1 MVHRRANQPKKATKR
16 PGVCKL
22 APKCKKTEATRWRPV
37 PGGGECCGGNAC
49 MISLGLKK
57 EKAEYAAARS
67 MREAEQLAAA
77 QGEAAE
83 ADDSSSSSS
92 SRPASPQPEEETDG
106 PPVADPPA
114 PMPEA
119 PPAEEPAPAA
129 VDEQAAEPASSSQ
142 QLRLID
148 TGETRREVYDEGY
161 ENGRQAG
168 RDRADLDRLLVIKML
183 QHQLVRCTEHLEQ
196 ANRWL
201 KISHMGCVD
210 YGIHGEFEGSD
221 HDEHI
226 KTLCSENAVLA
237 ELWHTIATERCEDL
251 AIRDRAYRAQHGR

>member
-1 MVHRRANQPKKATKR
+1 MVHRRANQPKKAAKI

-22 APKCKKTEATRWRPV
+22 APKCKKKEATRWRPV

-67 MREAEQLAAA
+67 LREAEQLAAA

-92 SRPASPQPEEETDG
+92 SPPPSPQPEEENDG

-129 VDEQAAEPASSSQ
+129 VDEQAAEPASPS
-142 QLRLID
+142 QLRLIH

-168 RDRADLDRLLVIKML
+168 RARAELDRLFVIQML
-183 QHQLVRCTEHLEQ
+183 QHQLVRCTKHLEQ
-196 ANRWL
+196 ANMWL
-201 KISHMGCVD
+201 ELEHMDCVN
-210 YGIHGEFEGSD
+210 YGIHGEFKGSD

-226 KTLCSENAVLA
+226 NALCSENKVLA
-237 ELWHTIATERCEDL
+237 ELWHTIATESCEDL
-251 AIRDRAYRAQHGR
+251 AVRDRAYRAQHGR

>member
-1 MVHRRANQPKKATKR
+1 MVHRRANQPKKAAKI

-49 MISLGLKK
+49 MIALGLKK
-57 EKAEYAAARS
+57 EKEEYTAARS
-67 MREAEQLAAA
+67 LREAEQLAAA

-92 SRPASPQPEEETDG
+92 SPPPSPQPEEENDG

-129 VDEQAAEPASSSQ
+129 VDEQAAEPAGPSEPP
-142 QLRLID
+142 RPID
-148 TGETRREVYDEGY
+148 TREEWEAVFNEGL
-161 ENGRQAG
+161 ELGRQAG
-168 RDRADLDRLLVIKML
+168 RDRAELDRLFVIQML
-183 QHQLVRCTEHLEQ
+183 QHQLVRCTKHLEQ
-196 ANRWL
+196 ANMWL
-201 KISHMGCVD
+201 ELEHMDCVN
-210 YGIHGEFEGSD
+210 YGIHGEFKGSD

-226 KTLCSENAVLA
+226 NALCSENKVLA
-237 ELWHTIATERCEDL
+237 ELWHTIATESCEDL
-251 AIRDRAYRAQHGR
+251 AVRDRAYRAQHGR

>member
-1 MVHRRANQPKKATKR
+1 MVHRRANQPKEAPKI

-22 APKCKKTEATRWRPV
+22 APKCKKKEATRWRPV

-49 MISLGLKK
+49 MIFLGLKK
-57 EKAEYAAARS
+57 EKKEYAAARLI
-67 MREAEQLAAA
+67 REGLELAAA
-77 QGEAAE
+77 QGEASE
-83 ADDSSSSSS
+83 ADDSSSSSPS
-92 SRPASPQPEEETDG
+92 PPASPQPEEENDG

-129 VDEQAAEPASSSQ
+129 VDEQAAEPASPS
-142 QLRLID
+142 QLRLIH

-226 KTLCSENAVLA
+226 KTLCSENEVLA
-237 ELWHTIATERCEDL
+237 DLWHTMSTEGYEDL
-251 AIRDRAYRAQHGR
+251 AIRNRAWRAQHGR